1 MCMAGYQRAECPH
14 PVDVLPPSI
23 VPDVATLAAH
33 ECGRVPSHRPVRA
46 HRAVDATREELERLR
61 DHAALPFMPP
71 SRERISCR
79 GRCTQ
84 VRIGVSR
91 TVERRLSVPRRSRTR
106 LPKATRSSVSY
117 ATRKSWSSMPNE
129 YARSWRTCWYSC
141 PTRICSFMIPW
152 RAAWPSRYHSAVL
165 VNGYTTR

>member
-1 MCMAGYQRAECPH
+1 MSMAGYQRPERPD
-14 PVDVLPPSI
+14 PVDVFLPSV
-23 VPDVATLAAH
+23 VPDVTTLAAY
-33 ECGRVPSHRPVRA
+33 ERGWVPSHRPVRP
-46 HRAVDATREELERLR
+46 HRAVHATREELERLC
-61 DHAALPFMPP
+61 DHAGVPFMPP

-106 LPKATRSSVSY
+106 LLNAMRSSVSY

-129 YARSWRTCWYSC
+129 
-141 PTRICSFMIPW
+141 
-152 RAAWPSRYHSAVL
+152 
-165 VNGYTTR
+165 